1 MVGSF
6 MRHGLTVNE
15 IEDEALIQIFAG
27 SDTTAIVIRS
37 VMLHLIATP
46 RVW

>member
-1 MVGSF
+1 MIGSF
-6 MRHGLTVNE
+6 MRHGLRVDE
-15 IEDEALIQIFAG
+15 IENEALVQIFAG

-37 VMLHLIATP
+37 TILHLVATP